1 MIIILGQGT
10 HMVLLEVVS
19 THSPVALLTEGL
31 ALCFA
36 AFKGTFL
43 AELPGIL
50 ERHVQQ
56 PGDNGLIPLL
66 VAAPDA
72 QVVIILVESLDTT
85 HTRIVLPDNVRL
97 WHINILLGFPGV
109 FSGAGGNGLCPQNV
123 AHHGHRSVVLPSD
136 QRYIYLKYQPM
147 PFA

>member
-1 MIIILGQGT
+1 
-10 HMVLLEVVS
+10 VVS
-19 THSPVALLTEGL
+19 AHSPVALLTEGL
-31 ALCFA
+31 VLCFS

-50 ERHVQQ
+50 ERRVQQ

-66 VAAPDA
+66 VAAPDV
-72 QVVIILVESLDTT
+72 QVVIILVKSVDTT

-109 FSGAGGNGLCPQNV
+109 SGAGGNGLCPPWSPERC
-123 AHHGHRSVVLPSD
+123 RS
-136 QRYIYLKYQPM
+136 I
-147 PFA
+147 